1 MDYCHPCGRH
11 LNGALACAGCGTPVE
26 ELRHHSPSAP
36 EPDHVYE
43 LDVEPEPADRPGPRR
58 SRRQAAPQRRKPAG
72 RRARKRRGR
81 KVLLGILG
89 LVLAAGALSLAELA
103 IEGSGDDGAATA
115 VREEPIVES
124 QTPEPTASDESNDVP
139 DQVKEP
145 AVTKSGSPRPG
156 TSGKG
161 KGKGEGSGGEAADGD
176 GDGDG
181 DGEGDGAKPSDSEP
195 ADGGSPSASS
205 PDDRPDESSPSS
217 TGEPPTDPGGDDPP
231 NQENPPPPPEPTP
244 TETCERW
251 LFWCV

>member
-43 LDVEPEPADRPGPRR
+43 LDVEPEPVRSPGPRR

-81 KVLLGILG
+81 KVLLGTLG

-103 IEGSGDDGAATA
+103 IEDSGDDGAATA
-115 VREEPIVES
+115 VREEPVVES
-124 QTPEPTASDESNDVP
+124 KTPEPTASEESNDVP

-156 TSGKG
+156 RSGA
-161 KGKGEGSGGEAADGD
+161 GKGEGSGGEAA
-176 GDGDG
+176 DG

-195 ADGGSPSASS
+195 AEDGSPSASS
-205 PDDRPDESSPSS
+205 PDDPPGESSPSS

-251 LFWCV
+251 LFWCI